1 MTPRPARRE
10 RLPLRAEGLAPVGVA
25 AAALACAEFVRS
37 GLYGAYLTQVID
49 TQFGLPVTAA
59 AGAWTAHFLTDTA
72 MRGPAG
78 ALVGRVGL
86 RPVALGG
93 AALSALALSLMLLA
107 PPSVWL
113 FLLASAVHGAGFSVM
128 WPVAMNLTADAAR
141 EGYQGRALALVANGI
156 LPLSGV
162 GFLVF
167 GALAGRGDLFALW
180 LGLGLLLL
188 SVALTLLLPLRRVL
202 PPAPDTDPSE
212 GRPARS
218 VMGALLPLLPAAFM
232 QTLSMTLLGPWLFR
246 IAEDGLSLSYWS
258 LVAMLGLGGA
268 VAYGAM
274 PLTGRF
280 ADRDQGRA
288 RAGVMIGYGLVSL
301 AFAGFALT
309 PAPWLLYVLAVVAGL
324 GYAFLSPAW
333 AALVAR
339 VLPVAQRP
347 AAWGVLMTVENA
359 GTALG
364 PLLGGLALAKAGVP
378 GPFVL
383 GAVLAGLTSA
393 GYVVFRRVFQEARG

>member
-1 MTPRPARRE
+1 M
-10 RLPLRAEGLAPVGVA
+10 PLRAEGLAPVGAA

-49 TQFGLPVTAA
+49 SQFGLPVTAA
-59 AGAWTAHFLTDTA
+59 AGAWTAHFLTDTV
-72 MRGPAG
+72 MRSPAG
-78 ALVGRVGL
+78 ALLGRYGL

-93 AALSALALSLMLLA
+93 AALSALALALMLLA
-107 PPSVWL
+107 PPSVGL
-113 FLLASAVHGAGFSVM
+113 LLLASALHGAGFSVM

-141 EGYQGRALALVANGI
+141 EGYQGRALAMVANGI

-167 GALAGRGDLFALW
+167 GALAGRGDLFALG

-188 SVALTLLLPLRRVL
+188 SAGLTLLLPLRRVL
-202 PPAPDTDPSE
+202 PPGPDPSE
-212 GRPARS
+212 ARPARS
-218 VMGALLPLLPAAFM
+218 VVGALVPLLPAAFM

-246 IAEDGLSLSYWS
+246 IAEEGLNLSYWS

-268 VAYGAM
+268 VAYGIM

-301 AFAGFALT
+301 AFAGFAFL
-309 PAPWLLYVLAVVAGL
+309 PAPWLLFVLSAVAGL

-364 PLLGGLALAKAGVP
+364 PLLGGLALAQAGVP